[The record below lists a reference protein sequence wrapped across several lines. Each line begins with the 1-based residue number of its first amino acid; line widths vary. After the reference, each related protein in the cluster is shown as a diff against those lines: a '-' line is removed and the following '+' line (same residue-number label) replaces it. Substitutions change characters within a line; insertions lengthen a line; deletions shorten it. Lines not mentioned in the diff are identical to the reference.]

1 MAVKVV
7 GREFF
12 EERAREKQRARDE
25 DARALADGTKT
36 KEQLR
41 RENGVFYGVKV
52 RLRLDLADPRS
63 GLRPKGRK

>member
-1 MAVKVV
+1 MAVQYV

-12 EERAREKQRARDE
+12 EERAHEKQRARDE

-41 RENGVFYGVKV
+41 HENGGFSSVKV
-52 RLRLDLADPRS
+52 RLRLDLSDPRS
-63 GLRPKGRK
+63 GLRPRGRK